1 MYYDNAMYAKSRL
14 EKTIVNTKDG
24 VPVYVELIN
33 CRADIRDPEEEEEEE
48 QPFPVAGI
56 LPNVNDVLCDCMHLE
71 DGYYKQYKLTDLSLL
86 PVKLGYM
93 NTPYDGA
100 CYMSRTPL
108 RSWKQGLSAEAIVIT
123 TANPNL
129 DMSWPYTPLF
139 HTITRNYPSYDDAY
153 KQALEIEKTVAFSP
167 YFAVDHEKNLY
178 YKGEHVGNN
187 LELHPSC
194 HFLLQY
200 LNETLEGDYVD

>member
-1 MYYDNAMYAKSRL
+1 MYYDNAAYAKSRL
-14 EKTIVNTKDG
+14 EKTILNTKDG
-24 VPVYVELIN
+24 IPVYVDLIN
-33 CRADIRDPEEEEEEE
+33 CRGDIRDPEEDDDE
-48 QPFPVAGI
+48 QPPVIGEI
-56 LPNVNDVLCDCMHLE
+56 LDVEDVMCNCMHLE
-71 DGYYKQYKLTDLSLL
+71 DGYYKQYKLTELDLL

-100 CYMSRTPL
+100 YYMSRTPL
-108 RSWKQGLSAEAIVIT
+108 RGWKQGLSAESMVIT
-123 TANPNL
+123 TANPNP
-129 DMSWPYTPLF
+129 DISWPYTSLF
-139 HTITRNYPSYDDAY
+139 HTITRKYPSYDDAY

-178 YKGEHVGNN
+178 YKAEHVGNN